1 MHVVFG
7 AAGALG
13 SAIVQN
19 LAQQNKAVRAV
30 VRDVGRARKV
40 LPSSTEILVADVS
53 KPDSIKPAFQ
63 NASVIYHCVNV
74 SYDKW
79 TEVMPLVTGNILEG
93 AIETQANVVFPGNVY
108 VYGRFQK
115 VPATEDHALAATAKK
130 GKLRITLERK
140 LMDAHSDGKVK
151 VVIPRFPDYY
161 GPNVTNKLMK
171 PIFMAALS
179 GKKARWVGNLDV
191 RHDLVFIE
199 DAAAACIMLGETA
212 SAYGEVWHVP
222 GAGSITG
229 REFIDMAFRAA
240 GNKPNIGLLS
250 GRSIRVAGLINS
262 DAREMIEL
270 MYEFEEPLVLDGASF
285 LLNFLCSSILLMRKE
300 LERQSTGSIKLV
312 SYYS

>member
-1 MHVVFG
+1 
-7 AAGALG
+7 
-13 SAIVQN
+13 
-19 LAQQNKAVRAV
+19 
-30 VRDVGRARKV
+30 
-40 LPSSTEILVADVS
+40 
-53 KPDSIKPAFQ
+53 
-63 NASVIYHCVNV
+63 
-74 SYDKW
+74 
-79 TEVMPLVTGNILEG
+79 
-93 AIETQANVVFPGNVY
+93 
-108 VYGRFQK
+108 
-115 VPATEDHALAATAKK
+115 
-130 GKLRITLERK
+130 
-140 LMDAHSDGKVK
+140 MDAHSDGKVK

-179 GKKARWVGNLDV
+179 GKKAGWVGNLDV

-270 MYEFEEPLVLDGASF
+270 MYEFEEPLVLDGSKF
-285 LLNFLCSSILLMRKE
+285 STKFPLFKYTSHEEGIRKTINWF
-300 LERQSTGSIKLV
+300 RQV
-312 SYYS
+312 S

>member
-13 SAIVQN
+13 AAIVQS
-19 LAQQNKAVRAV
+19 LAQQNKSVRAV

-130 GKLRITLERK
+130 GKLRITLGRK

-151 VVIPRFPDYY
+151 VVIPRSPSPLSR
-161 GPNVTNKLMK
+161 GPK
-171 PIFMAALS
+171 
-179 GKKARWVGNLDV
+179 
-191 RHDLVFIE
+191 
-199 DAAAACIMLGETA
+199 
-212 SAYGEVWHVP
+212 
-222 GAGSITG
+222 
-229 REFIDMAFRAA
+229 
-240 GNKPNIGLLS
+240 
-250 GRSIRVAGLINS
+250 
-262 DAREMIEL
+262 
-270 MYEFEEPLVLDGASF
+270 
-285 LLNFLCSSILLMRKE
+285 
-300 LERQSTGSIKLV
+300 
-312 SYYS
+312 

>member
-1 MHVVFG
+1 MHVVFD

-13 SAIVQN
+13 AAIVQN
-19 LAQQNKAVRAV
+19 LAQQNKAVHAV

-79 TEVMPLVTGNILEG
+79 IEVMPLVTGNILEG

-130 GKLRITLERK
+130 GKLRITLGRK

-179 GKKARWVGNLDV
+179 GKKAGWVGNLDV

-222 GAGSITG
+222 GAGSIMG
-229 REFIDMAFRAA
+229 REFINMAFRAA

-270 MYEFEEPLVLDGASF
+270 MYEFEEPLVLDGSKF
-285 LLNFLCSSILLMRKE
+285 STKFPLFKYTSHEEGIRKTINWF
-300 LERQSTGSIKLV
+300 RQV
-312 SYYS
+312 S

>member
-13 SAIVQN
+13 AAIVQN

-30 VRDVGRARKV
+30 VRDVGRARRV
-40 LPSSTEILVADVS
+40 LPSSAEIVVGDAS
-53 KPDSIKPAFQ
+53 KADSIKPAFQ
-63 NASVIYHCVNV
+63 NVSVIYHCLNV
-74 SYDKW
+74 PYNEW
-79 TEVMPLVTGNILEG
+79 TEVMPLVTDNILTG
-93 AIETQANVVFPGNVY
+93 AIEKHASLVFPGNVY
-108 VYGRFQK
+108 VYGRFQSI
-115 VPATEDHALAATAKK
+115 PATEDHPLAATAKK
-130 GKLRITLERK
+130 GKLRISLERK
-140 LMDAHSDGKVK
+140 LMDAHNKGKVR

-179 GKKARWVGNLDV
+179 RKRARWIGNLDV

-199 DAAAACIMLGETA
+199 DAAAACIMLSETA

-222 GAGSITG
+222 GAGPITG

-240 GNKPNIGLLS
+240 GNKPNIGLLG
-250 GRSIRVAGLINS
+250 GRSLRVAGLMNS

-270 MYEFEEPLVLDGASF
+270 MYEFEEPLVLNGSKFSTEFPLFKYTSHDEG
-285 LLNFLCSSILLMRKE
+285 IRKTIHWFS
-300 LERQSTGSIKLV
+300 QII
-312 SYYS
+312 Y

>member
-13 SAIVQN
+13 AAIVQN

-30 VRDVGRARKV
+30 VRDVGRVRKV

-179 GKKARWVGNLDV
+179 GKKAGWVGNLDV

-199 DAAAACIMLGETA
+199 DAAATCIMLGETA

-222 GAGSITG
+222 GEGSITG

-240 GNKPNIGLLS
+240 GNKPNIGLRS

-270 MYEFEEPLVLDGASF
+270 MYELRTS
-285 LLNFLCSSILLMRKE
+285 CS
-300 LERQSTGSIKLV
+300 
-312 SYYS
+312 